1 MYKSLESTKKKLTS
15 MGYKVDDPWDIV
27 DVFEKMIASYA
38 GSKYAVSVDNCTN
51 AIFLCLKYLKPQ
63 HKVIDIPART
73 YVSVPQVVIHAGY
86 QPHFVDYKWDGMYQL
101 CPTNII
107 DSATQFT
114 KDMYLP
120 GYYMCLSFHL
130 KKILN
135 IGKGGMILTDDENA
149 YRWFKKAR
157 YEGRDI
163 TVKYDDDN
171 IDMLGWNMYM
181 PPEQAAYGIELF
193 LKLPEE
199 NKNCGGSWKYSD
211 VRKFKCFKID
221 NK

>member
-1 MYKSLESTKKKLTS
+1 MYTS
-15 MGYKVDDPWDIV
+15 IDDIKNKIEPLGYKEDDPWDVV
-27 DVFEKMIASYA
+27 DAFEKMVAEYA
-38 GSKYAVSVDNCTN
+38 GSKYAVAVDNCTN
-51 AIFLCLKYLKPQ
+51 AIFLCLKYLNPKQ
-63 HKVIDIPART
+63 KIIDLPAKT
-73 YVSVPQVVIHAGY
+73 YVSVPQIVIHAGY
-86 QPHFVDYKWDGMYQL
+86 QPHFVDYEWDGMYQL
-101 CPTNII
+101 GSTPII
-107 DSATQFT
+107 DSATQF
-114 KDMYLP
+114 KKGMYLP
-120 GYYMCLSFHL
+120 NYYMCLSFHL

-149 YRWFKKAR
+149 YKWFKKAR

-199 NKNCGGSWKYSD
+199 NPNCGGSKKYPD
-211 VRKFKCFKID
+211 VRNFKCFSGDK
-221 NK
+221 